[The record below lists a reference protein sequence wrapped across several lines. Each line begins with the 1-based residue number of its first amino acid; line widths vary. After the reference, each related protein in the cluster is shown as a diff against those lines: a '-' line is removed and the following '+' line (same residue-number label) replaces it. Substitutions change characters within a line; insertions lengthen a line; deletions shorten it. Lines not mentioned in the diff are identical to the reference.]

1 MKKNIS
7 RNPLWPDWYNGK
19 KIDEVQFGRAFLE
32 QWPLKCVNGTL
43 YTLDGPVEDESE
55 IKQRILENIEEY
67 VTSGLSKKVTN
78 ILETIKLLAFSDPF
92 PIEQDCIHLQN
103 GVYHL
108 PDGSFQESRLFCQN
122 RLPVKY
128 DPKAASPDRWLTFL
142 HELLDDADI
151 PTLQEYLGYCL
162 IPSTKG
168 QKMMLIV
175 GKGGEGK
182 SRIGLVLKRLMGDA
196 ASNGSV
202 QKVENN
208 RFARADLERR
218 LLMIDDDMDMNAL
231 PKTNYIKTIVTAEA
245 KLDLERKGVQSY
257 QRDIYAR
264 FLCFGNGALT
274 SLYDHSDGFFRR
286 QLILT
291 TKDKPADRTDD
302 PFLVEKM
309 CAELEGI
316 LLWCLE
322 GLHRLVQ
329 NDFRF
334 TVSERAAANVDTI
347 KRSSNN
353 VIDFMESEGYFR
365 FKADY
370 SISSK
375 EFYDIYTYEDEHG
388 KSCDKWESFPT
399 KEEATNRKKQ
409 IEHELAAGTF
419 LIPSSVT
426 VAEFLMDWLPKQ
438 CSKHKW
444 APKTYE
450 SNLST
455 IQNLIIPYIGS
466 MEMQKLKPY
475 HMENLYT
482 TLSKT
487 PCGSYIEGK
496 KQELTEKQKQ
506 RFLSGTTIHEVHRL
520 LGTAF
525 QYAVEWGIL
534 IKSPVPVDS
543 PKKSTQERSIWT
555 VEEMRAALDSMDDP
569 ILHLAVHLTLVGAL
583 REGEIVGLTPEDI
596 DFDAADGIGTFR
608 INKSMQR
615 VRKEALNQVDD
626 GCIIKVFP
634 DKLERSTTS
643 LILKSTKT
651 ASSCRTIF
659 MTSAL
664 KEELKKWLNQL
675 AADEMKDPARYHDSG
690 MLFRLPNG
698 LAVEPVLIRKKFLK
712 WQDAHPE
719 FPRIVFHG
727 LRHSSA
733 TYQLMISG
741 GDVKAVQGTTG
752 HATADMLVN
761 TYAHIQQSSRVEL
774 GRKFEEGFYAKQ
786 ESPSPQAVPAAGE
799 PTISMTALLELLKN
813 ADPEVK
819 AQLRLALLT

>member
-218 LLMIDDDMDMNAL
+218 LLMIDDDMDKL
-231 PKTNYIKTIVTAEA
+231 RPYHIEA
-245 KLDLERKGVQSY
+245 
-257 QRDIYAR
+257 
-264 FLCFGNGALT
+264 
-274 SLYDHSDGFFRR
+274 LYD
-286 QLILT
+286 
-291 TKDKPADRTDD
+291 
-302 PFLVEKM
+302 
-309 CAELEGI
+309 
-316 LLWCLE
+316 
-322 GLHRLVQ
+322 
-329 NDFRF
+329 
-334 TVSERAAANVDTI
+334 
-347 KRSSNN
+347 
-353 VIDFMESEGYFR
+353 
-365 FKADY
+365 
-370 SISSK
+370 
-375 EFYDIYTYEDEHG
+375 
-388 KSCDKWESFPT
+388 
-399 KEEATNRKKQ
+399 
-409 IEHELAAGTF
+409 
-419 LIPSSVT
+419 
-426 VAEFLMDWLPKQ
+426 
-438 CSKHKW
+438 
-444 APKTYE
+444 
-450 SNLST
+450 
-455 IQNLIIPYIGS
+455 
-466 MEMQKLKPY
+466 
-475 HMENLYT
+475 

-487 PCGSYIEGK
+487 PCGQYVGGK
-496 KQELTEKQKQ
+496 RRDLSPKQQK
-506 RFLSGTTIHEVHRL
+506 RTLSGTTLHEVHQL
-520 LGTAF
+520 LHNSF
-525 QYAVEWGIL
+525 L
-534 IKSPVPVDS
+534 
-543 PKKSTQERSIWT
+543 
-555 VEEMRAALDSMDDP
+555 
-569 ILHLAVHLTLVGAL
+569 
-583 REGEIVGLTPEDI
+583 
-596 DFDAADGIGTFR
+596 
-608 INKSMQR
+608 
-615 VRKEALNQVDD
+615 
-626 GCIIKVFP
+626 
-634 DKLERSTTS
+634 
-643 LILKSTKT
+643 
-651 ASSCRTIF
+651 
-659 MTSAL
+659 
-664 KEELKKWLNQL
+664 
-675 AADEMKDPARYHDSG
+675 
-690 MLFRLPNG
+690 

-741 GDVKAVQGTTG
+741 GDIKAVQGTTG
-752 HATADMLVN
+752 HASADMLVN

-774 GRKFEEGFYAKQ
+774 GKKFESGFYAKPDT
-786 ESPSPQAVPAAGE
+786 SSPQAVPAAGE
-799 PTISMTALLELLKN
+799 PTISMTALLELLKD
-813 ADPEVK
+813 ADPEMK
-819 AQLRLALLT
+819 AKLRLALLT